1 MAYIYKIINDIN
13 DKIYIGLTFR
23 TIQNRFKQH
32 ISDSKKNTDKHRPLY
47 NAMKKY
53 GAEHFSVIEIEQC
66 DDSEA
71 NARESYWIQY
81 YNTYKKGYNATLGGE
96 GKPLYSYEEIIND
109 FKNTDLSARELANKY
124 QCSVDTILNIIHTY
138 YPNIDWEKRY
148 KNRSFNRENNL
159 LLAAPKKVMCV
170 EENIIFEST
179 LAAEK
184 WLIENKK
191 TTAKKSRT
199 HISAVCKGRRK
210 HAYGYTWKYV

>member
-1 MAYIYKIINDIN
+1 MAYIYKIVNDIN

-32 ISDSKKNTDKHRPLY
+32 ISDSKKNTGKNRPLY

-53 GAEHFSVIEIEQC
+53 GVEHFSVVEIEQC
-66 DDSEA
+66 DDNEA

-109 FKNTDLSARELANKY
+109 FKNTDLSARELANRY

-138 YPNIDWEKRY
+138 YPNIDWGKRY

-179 LAAEK
+179 LAAE
-184 WLIENKK
+184 
-191 TTAKKSRT
+191 R
-199 HISAVCKGRRK
+199 
-210 HAYGYTWKYV
+210 